1 MKTFALS
8 LLTAYAMG
16 STIINVDHLQGLN
29 DLRLDL
35 TYGGVDAIND
45 DGYTLTSGNVMEII
59 LNESPSVGSFK
70 YDENEI
76 EPLFKV
82 TSEWEPPM

>member
-1 MKTFALS
+1 
-8 LLTAYAMG
+8 
-16 STIINVDHLQGLN
+16 
-29 DLRLDL
+29 L

-82 TSEWEPPM
+82 TSEWGPPM